1 VSNGFRA
8 RWQVGET
15 DLQRTASVK
24 STHYCTAAAMAGS
37 PQITDITW
45 QLTCAA
51 NVTVSP
57 LWSGDACAVERVQ
70 DCSNLYMG
78 PYATPCRGNELAPP
92 HGNTPAVFCLFQN
105 D

>member
-1 VSNGFRA
+1 
-8 RWQVGET
+8 
-15 DLQRTASVK
+15 
-24 STHYCTAAAMAGS
+24 MAGS

-78 PYATPCRGNELAPP
+78 PYATPCRADIALVELRGDGVVAGRTGPHDLIDNRSHIGSKPP
-92 HGNTPAVFCLFQN
+92 RIGL
-105 D
+105 